1 MVWVWLLNFVRR
13 IIKRMC
19 PTDGNKGSKSFSSAR
34 LEICKFKIIRLD
46 IWSVDIERHVR
57 IVNFRGCTRG
67 PLFEATTAFF
77 RNVINGF
84 RFYSHHPRS
93 YAVSLRISTKGVSS
107 FRDTFPD
114 DSFFRMDIIKLLHN
128 NNHIRPKI
136 SYLTLSNVE

>member
-1 MVWVWLLNFVRR
+1 MVWVLLPNFVSR

-93 YAVSLRISTKGVSS
+93 YAVSLRISTE
-107 FRDTFPD
+107 FHPFEIRFLMTF
-114 DSFFRMDIIKLLHN
+114 SRIDIIKLLHN

-136 SYLTLSNVE
+136 SYLTRL